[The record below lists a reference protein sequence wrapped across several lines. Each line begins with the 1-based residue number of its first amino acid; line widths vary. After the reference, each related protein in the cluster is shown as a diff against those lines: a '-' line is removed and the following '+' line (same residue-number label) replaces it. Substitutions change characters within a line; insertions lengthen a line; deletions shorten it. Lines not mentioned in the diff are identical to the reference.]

1 MKRIQTSSN
10 RKRLA
15 SASPKQS
22 VAIDWKNSP
31 PFKVP
36 IPKNEKQRLADLQ
49 SYKILDTPPEEN
61 FDHITALAAHI
72 CGTPIALIT
81 LIDSDRQWFKSK
93 VGLTVSETSRDVAFC
108 AHAIMQHG
116 LFVVA
121 DAAHDRR
128 FATNPLV
135 TAKPKIRFYAGAP
148 LVNLEQHALG
158 TLCVLDRV
166 PRVLSPDQTKALRAL
181 SQQAMA
187 QMELRRTVIELKQN
201 LLERRLTEKNLR
213 KTQTVLHTAS
223 LARSEFLH
231 KASHELRATLSGM
244 ASLTDQLL
252 AGPQT
257 QQQKDVL
264 QSLKSSTTALLE
276 LASNLSNFSKN
287 ETAEQL

>member
-1 MKRIQTSSN
+1 MKRSQTSRSL
-10 RKRLA
+10 KRLA
-15 SASPKQS
+15 SAGQKQS

-31 PFKVP
+31 PFKIP

-93 VGLTVSETSRDVAFC
+93 VGMTVSETSRDVAFC
-108 AHAIMQHG
+108 AHAIMQHD

-121 DAAHDRR
+121 DAAHDQR

-135 TAKPKIRFYAGAP
+135 TAKPKIRFYAGVP
-148 LVNLEQHALG
+148 LVNPEQHALG
-158 TLCVLDRV
+158 TLCVMDRV
-166 PRVLSPDQTKALRAL
+166 PRVLSPDQIKALRSL

-201 LLERRLTEKNLR
+201 LLERRLAEKNLR
-213 KTQTVLHTAS
+213 KSHNSLDTAHR
-223 LARSEFLH
+223 ARSEFLV
-231 KASHELRATLSGM
+231 KASLELRTTLSGM
-244 ASLTDQLL
+244 SGLMDQLL
-252 AGPQT
+252 ASQPAQR
-257 QQQKDVL
+257 QKDDL
-264 QSLKSSTTALLE
+264 QTLKSSTAALLD
-276 LASNLSNFSKN
+276 LAHNLSNLSRN
-287 ETAEQL
+287 EAAG